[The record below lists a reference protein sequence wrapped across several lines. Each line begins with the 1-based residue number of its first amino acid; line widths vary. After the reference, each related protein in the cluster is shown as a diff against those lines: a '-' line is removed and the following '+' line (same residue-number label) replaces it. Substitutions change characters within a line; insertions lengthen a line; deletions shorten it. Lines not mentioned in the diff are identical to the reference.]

1 MRSATSSDQGQKK
14 MNMQNAA
21 TETSVS
27 TQLRPIVLLVAAVSI
42 SVAMLLITT
51 ATLGA
56 SPINSMEVASLD

>member
-1 MRSATSSDQGQKK
+1 MKT
-14 MNMQNAA
+14 QNTM

-27 TQLRPIVLLVAAVSI
+27 QQLRPIVLLVAAISV